1 MQITNQDGGGD
12 VGNKEKGNG
21 ESENGAKP
29 SAGGFA
35 GETGDLEDAV
45 VAEKD

>member
-1 MQITNQDGGGD
+1 MQITNKDGGGD
-12 VGNKEKGNG
+12 VGNKEKGKG
-21 ESENGAKP
+21 ESKNGTKP

-35 GETGDLEDAV
+35 RETGDLEDAV

>member
-35 GETGDLEDAV
+35 WKTGDLEDAV